1 MKRIPILLLAGIFLS
16 ACSSSEERAQSYYE
30 SGAKLLAA
38 HENQKAAIEFKN
50 AVQLNKKLLPA
61 WRGLAA
67 IDEQG
72 HNWAEL
78 TGVLR
83 TIADLDP
90 KDTDAKLKLARLM
103 LYGGATDEALK
114 LVNGLEEADNS
125 NANARALKAAILFKL
140 KDNGGAVREAQTALS
155 IDPNNVDAMIILAAD
170 RLKSGDP
177 NGALQILNA
186 GPVAHMTGLGVELFR
201 IKIFEQLGDLP
212 QVEALLKKLVDLY
225 PQEVAFRRQLV
236 KFYVDQH
243 RPNDAESE
251 LRAIVAADPKS
262 SAALLDLVRFLY
274 VTKGPAAA
282 RAELVTRINAG
293 GDVFTYQMALADF
306 DYARGNFADSFKL
319 LELLTT
325 DNSSPEHALAAKIK
339 LAQMKL
345 DRKDVDGAE
354 TLVSGILQGDSRN
367 NDALRLRALIHM
379 DRGQIEP
386 AVSDLRQ
393 ALNDQPRSIDLMVLL
408 ATAYERSGAIELAE
422 KQFADAMRVS
432 NYSPNVGLSY
442 VAFLRRHGSTQ
453 RTEDVLTDLATRQ
466 PNNIAILSALA
477 EVKLTLQDWAGAQ
490 EIGESIKRIGDKS
503 GTADQILGAALG
515 GQNKYDQSIA
525 SFQSAVAAAPTATQ
539 PMVFLVRELLRAKQ
553 TDRAVSFLQTVLK
566 TNPANAEALVLL
578 GSIQLTN
585 NAPDQAVNSFT
596 TAIQKQPKDIVGY
609 RALSDL
615 YLSQKNNDAALKV
628 IQAGLAELPDNII
641 LHMAL
646 AGVLELKGDY
656 DGVISQ
662 YEYVLNQQPGSL
674 VAANN
679 LASILA
685 DHRTDKASLD
695 RAQTLALSL
704 RNSPVPQFKD
714 TLGWVSYRQGDFK
727 TAIPLIE
734 GAAAALPNVPLIH
747 YHLGMGYAAT
757 GQSAKAAEEF
767 KTVLAK
773 VPSGDLAEMAK
784 AELKKTATQ

>member
-1 MKRIPILLLAGIFLS
+1 
-16 ACSSSEERAQSYYE
+16 
-30 SGAKLLAA
+30 
-38 HENQKAAIEFKN
+38 
-50 AVQLNKKLLPA
+50 
-61 WRGLAA
+61 
-67 IDEQG
+67 
-72 HNWAEL
+72 
-78 TGVLR
+78 
-83 TIADLDP
+83 
-90 KDTDAKLKLARLM
+90 
-103 LYGGATDEALK
+103 
-114 LVNGLEEADNS
+114 
-125 NANARALKAAILFKL
+125 
-140 KDNGGAVREAQTALS
+140 
-155 IDPNNVDAMIILAAD
+155 
-170 RLKSGDP
+170 
-177 NGALQILNA
+177 
-186 GPVAHMTGLGVELFR
+186 
-201 IKIFEQLGDLP
+201 
-212 QVEALLKKLVDLY
+212 
-225 PQEVAFRRQLV
+225 
-236 KFYVDQH
+236 
-243 RPNDAESE
+243 
-251 LRAIVAADPKS
+251 
-262 SAALLDLVRFLY
+262 
-274 VTKGPAAA
+274 
-282 RAELVTRINAG
+282 
-293 GDVFTYQMALADF
+293 
-306 DYARGNFADSFKL
+306 
-319 LELLTT
+319 
-325 DNSSPEHALAAKIK
+325 
-339 LAQMKL
+339 
-345 DRKDVDGAE
+345 
-354 TLVSGILQGDSRN
+354 
-367 NDALRLRALIHM
+367 
-379 DRGQIEP
+379 
-386 AVSDLRQ
+386 
-393 ALNDQPRSIDLMVLL
+393 MVLL
-408 ATAYERSGAIELAE
+408 ATAYGASGAIELAE
-422 KQFADAMRVS
+422 KQFADAMRAS

-453 RTEDVLTDLATRQ
+453 RIEDVLTDLATRQ

>member
-1 MKRIPILLLAGIFLS
+1 MKRVPIVVLAGIFLS

-177 NGALQILNA
+177 NGALQILNS
-186 GPVAHMTGLGVELFR
+186 GPVAHIAGLGVELFR

-274 VTKGPAAA
+274 VTKGPAPA
-282 RAELVTRINAG
+282 RSELVTRISAG

-306 DYARGNFADSFKL
+306 DYAQGNFADSFKL

-325 DNSSPEHALAAKIK
+325 DTSSPEHALAAKIK

-408 ATAYERSGAIELAE
+408 ATAYERSGSIELAE
-422 KQFADAMRVS
+422 KQFADATRAS

-490 EIGESIKRIGDKS
+490 EIGEFIKRIGDKS